1 MKIVSLVIAL
11 SIIALLPGAGVC
23 SGYRCE
29 GKIIS
34 VGDTSGELLAK
45 CGEPDWKQSH
55 TEEIVKTLDE
65 DNKRKIIIDVEEWT
79 YNLGPRRFMRIFK
92 LKNGKVVDI
101 RLGDYGYAEEG
112 MNQIQCGAQS
122 VSVGDSAAE
131 VVTKCGE
138 PAWKDER
145 EEIIRER
152 LDDDTIRK
160 VYITVEAWTYNF
172 GPNQFLRIFT
182 LRNGKVTNIR
192 TGGRGYEVKPNQEEQ

>member
-1 MKIVSLVIAL
+1 MRTASLLIAL
-11 SIIALLPGAGVC
+11 LIIALLPDIGAA
-23 SGYRCE
+23 SEYRCE

-55 TEEIVKTLDE
+55 TEEIVKTLDK
-65 DNKRKIIIDVEEWT
+65 DNTRKIIIDVEEWT

-92 LKNGKVVDI
+92 LRNGRVVAI
-101 RLGDYGYAEEG
+101 RLGDYGFEEG
-112 MNQIQCGAQS
+112 INQFQCSAQS

-131 VVTKCGE
+131 VMAKCGE
-138 PAWKDER
+138 PAWKDTR

-152 LDDDTIRK
+152 LDDETVRK
-160 VYITVEAWTYNF
+160 VSITVEEWTYNF

-192 TGGRGYEVKPNQEEQ
+192 TGGRGYEVKPNQDNE